1 MADLSSEGKFP
12 LVNELFT
19 RSAMIVAIEER
30 MSRSRLVG
38 IGSREHE
45 AFDAFLMM
53 AVISSAVV
61 SLNEHNFDDDGS
73 RRESSGGAMQTLN

>member
-1 MADLSSEGKFP
+1 MADLSSEGNFP

-19 RSAMIVAIEER
+19 RSAMVVAIEER

-38 IGSREHE
+38 IGSKEHE

-61 SLNEHNFDDDGS
+61 SLNEDGL
-73 RRESSGGAMQTLN
+73 RRESSGGQCRP